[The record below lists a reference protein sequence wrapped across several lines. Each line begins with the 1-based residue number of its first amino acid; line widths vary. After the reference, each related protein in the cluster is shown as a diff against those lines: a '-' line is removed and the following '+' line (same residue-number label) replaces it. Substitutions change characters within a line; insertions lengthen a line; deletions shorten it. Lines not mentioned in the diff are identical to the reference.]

1 MPSNTT
7 APTPGGQSPAGITNQ
22 PERLIRLAEVIS
34 ITGLRKT
41 SIYAAMNAGEFPK
54 SIKISSR
61 ASAWPL
67 SAVNRWVS
75 SRVESGEAGK

>member
-1 MPSNTT
+1 MPSNTI
-7 APTPGGQSPAGITNQ
+7 APTPGGQPPSGVTPQ
-22 PERLIRLAEVIS
+22 PERLIRLDEVIH

-54 SIKISSR
+54 SIKITSR
-61 ASAWPL
+61 ASAWSL